1 MDVLQVRKSDLEK
14 AQPGPRQCYC
24 KVAGCA
30 AVCNRSVSG
39 STKAL
44 SVHFEDEHGWSFGC
58 CKAAV
63 ADVRA
68 QGKILEPRNHPDL
81 IAQRSGVKR
90 KQCAEFAR
98 AIREVKAAKVL
109 RELTFDVGVVRHDGD
124 DVLMMPLSP
133 DGHIRLDQKFVRKV
147 VIGDLRCGTLQDGT
161 GCDEFIEQDL
171 FPAVKAVHSWVP
183 PSHRK

>member
-1 MDVLQVRKSDLEK
+1 MASSAPPVVKVEENKTKKRAPRKCAPSSHVVDPGVAIGSPDDEYVPCSNQNWEVQSPVWMFFRLRKSDPEK

-24 KVAGCA
+24 TVAGCG

-44 SVHFEDEHGWSFGC
+44 SVHLEDEHGWSFES

-63 ADVRA
+63 ADARA
-68 QGKILEPRNHPDL
+68 EGTILEPRNHPDF

-90 KQCAEFAR
+90 KQCAEASR

-109 RELTFDVGVVRHDGD
+109 RDLTSDADVV
-124 DVLMMPLSP
+124 
-133 DGHIRLDQKFVRKV
+133 KK
-147 VIGDLRCGTLQDGT
+147 
-161 GCDEFIEQDL
+161 CDS
-171 FPAVKAVHSWVP
+171 V
-183 PSHRK
+183 